1 MDPKCE
7 YLKISN
13 ICWGSNSNKSYSKM
27 RKIRGFMGLDVE
39 EIIPIEYLDLGVGSG
54 LSLGVCAWDLCGA
67 AISGIAGIAS
77 SRKFLFVVD
86 LL

>member
-13 ICWGSNSNKSYSKM
+13 IYWGSNSNNSYSKM
-27 RKIRGFMGLDVE
+27 RKIRGFMGLHVE
-39 EIIPIEYLDLGVGSG
+39 EIIEIEYLDLGVGSG
-54 LSLGVCAWDLCGA
+54 LSLGVCAWDLYGA
-67 AISGIAGIAS
+67 AISGIAS
-77 SRKFLFVVD
+77 NRKFLSVVD

>member
-1 MDPKCE
+1 
-7 YLKISN
+7 
-13 ICWGSNSNKSYSKM
+13 M
-27 RKIRGFMGLDVE
+27 RKISGFMGLHVE

-54 LSLGVCAWDLCGA
+54 LSLGVCAWDLYRA

>member
-1 MDPKCE
+1 
-7 YLKISN
+7 
-13 ICWGSNSNKSYSKM
+13 M
-27 RKIRGFMGLDVE
+27 RKIRGFMGLHVE

-54 LSLGVCAWDLCGA
+54 LSPGVCAWDLCGA

>member
-13 ICWGSNSNKSYSKM
+13 ICWGSNSNNSYSKM
-27 RKIRGFMGLDVE
+27 RKIRGFMGLHVE

-54 LSLGVCAWDLCGA
+54 LSLGVCAWDLYGA
-67 AISGIAGIAS
+67 AISGIAS

>member
-27 RKIRGFMGLDVE
+27 RKIRGFMELHVE

>member
-1 MDPKCE
+1 
-7 YLKISN
+7 
-13 ICWGSNSNKSYSKM
+13 M